1 MFTKAFGI
9 YTSGGD
15 DSIKNDAL
23 IIEVGY
29 SHIACLVKGS
39 DNMITAFEL
48 YTRSKQETSDF
59 KSLFSGVLA
68 NSQLLDKTYADTNLY
83 INNQLAIAVPAARCD
98 TEIVNDYLNI
108 VFAED
113 EGTVQQVDDVSA
125 EAGLIN
131 AFRIQQE
138 WLDVVNRHFKM
149 VKIQHSYTS
158 IIRSVITTASDA
170 LIKVQ
175 FYPAYI
181 ITVVMKDGAL
191 QFIQSF
197 MYQSTED
204 VLYYLLSISQQ
215 FNLNTS
221 DLTIYASGMIDLR
234 SAMHSQLVKYFK
246 DIVLEDADK
255 SRLAIDMGQHPSHY
269 FTPFFNLAQ

>member
-215 FNLNTS
+215 FNLNTP